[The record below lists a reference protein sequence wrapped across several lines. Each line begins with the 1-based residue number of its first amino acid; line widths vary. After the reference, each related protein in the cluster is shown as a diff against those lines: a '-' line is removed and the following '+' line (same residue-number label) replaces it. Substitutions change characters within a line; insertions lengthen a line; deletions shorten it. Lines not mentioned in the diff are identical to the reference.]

1 MSSEPTVVLTV
12 PSSIMVRQL
21 ICFALYCYVF
31 MYMYAFIVFACAS
44 AEQAWEG
51 GGESEE
57 GGGGLTE
64 RAEVGAVL
72 RCEGGL

>member
-21 ICFALYCYVF
+21 ICFASYSNVF
-31 MYMYAFIVFACAS
+31 VHMCALFVFACVS
-44 AEQAWEG
+44 TEQAWEG

-57 GGGGLTE
+57 GGVCLTE
-64 RAEVGAVL
+64 WAEVGAVL